1 MPALRPSRPSRP
13 SRLRNLTPH
22 PAPRPSRCRALRA
35 PQASQARHA
44 RRAPHVPRA
53 LATSRPSR
61 PSLPS
66 CCRAPGAVAPGGKHR
81 EPGAG
86 ERSPLVQLSE
96 GQAGGGEGGC
106 VPKTWARKM
115 IEETGSKRNMAE
127 KRQLFVEMR
136 DQNFDV
142 L

>member
-1 MPALRPSRPSRP
+1 M
-13 SRLRNLTPH
+13 
-22 PAPRPSRCRALRA
+22 
-35 PQASQARHA
+35 
-44 RRAPHVPRA
+44 
-53 LATSRPSR
+53 TSRPSR

-66 CCRAPGAVAPGGKHR
+66 CCRAPGAVALGGKRR

-96 GQAGGGEGGC
+96 GQAGEGEGGC
-106 VPKTWARKM
+106 VPEAWAPPAPARKM

-136 DQNFDV
+136 AQNFDV